1 MGQFSWKAQD
11 TKRPIYNDND
21 EYFEEQTVY
30 MVDPRDGT
38 VYKEDAY
45 EGYGIFG
52 GRDFYELL
60 AEMNG
65 LVPVRKDWKNLTK
78 DEIDDRRM
86 EGIHLWFASIEPDGN
101 TGGDKYK
108 VKEFW
113 SPILV
118 EDLDNWERYNHPNY
132 YPDSDP
138 NQGWHTFDGDTDGM
152 Y

>member
-11 TKRPIYNDND
+11 TGRPIYNDSD
-21 EYFEEQTVY
+21 EYGDYQIVY

-38 VYKEDAY
+38 IYKEDNY
-45 EGYGIFG
+45 EGYGVFG

-86 EGIHLWFASIEPDGN
+86 EGIRLWFASIEPDSYTYEN
-101 TGGDKYK
+101 KYK

-113 SPILV
+113 SPILI
-118 EDLDNWERYNHPNY
+118 EDLDNWEKYKHLNY

-138 NQGWHTFDGDTDGM
+138 NQGWHTFEGDN
-152 Y
+152 YNE